1 MIDLELLPKKPRKRT
16 FREIERAN
24 LKYAPVRYRRE
35 KEFEKWNTPRALAGW
50 SDGGMCPW
58 QAYLPIKFRGIYYTI
73 YIRERH
79 DQLSVK
85 VMWGW
90 HTLTKGDKNG
100 LYGFIGFNN
109 LLDVDT
115 LDPKKDDLFE
125 VAEKIG
131 KQYIYELRNILPA
144 RERP

>member
-1 MIDLELLPKKPRKRT
+1 
-16 FREIERAN
+16 
-24 LKYAPVRYRRE
+24 
-35 KEFEKWNTPRALAGW
+35 
-50 SDGGMCPW
+50 
-58 QAYLPIKFRGIYYTI
+58 
-73 YIRERH
+73 
-79 DQLSVK
+79 
-85 VMWGW
+85 MWGW